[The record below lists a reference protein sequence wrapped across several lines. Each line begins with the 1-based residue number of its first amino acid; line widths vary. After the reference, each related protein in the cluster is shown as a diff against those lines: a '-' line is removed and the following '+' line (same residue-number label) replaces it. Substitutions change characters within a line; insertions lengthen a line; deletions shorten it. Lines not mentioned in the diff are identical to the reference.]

1 MSFTDSQSGMD
12 ITVPAG
18 AQLHLLVPGP
28 AHVDAALAC
37 EPFSV
42 VVDNNNPHLGLEALG
57 VVAGHAIHVG
67 PGAAAEPLFDPGTP
81 PVLVE
86 ISAEA
91 DASVWDDCCSEVEEA
106 KGAGAIV
113 RASLLHAFADT
124 SGFATDATD
133 VQLGTARLAD
143 AGADVIMLMDT
154 TDDEDQTREVL
165 EACLWNDVVGLPMSA
180 RLGVRARAA
189 GSKKG
194 DVMPMSASL
203 RVAMEMGI
211 RHYDCDLCN
220 IAAPALGPLTE
231 LLEEHGASHG
241 LDTTAA
247 EAFIDQ
253 HCH

>member
-42 VVDNNNPHLGLEALG
+42 VVDASHS
-57 VVAGHAIHVG
+57 IHVG

-180 RLGVRARAA
+180 RLGVRVRAA
-189 GSKKG
+189 GSEG

-253 HCH
+253 HCP